1 MPIPK
6 PIADETEQ
14 EFISRCMGDETMNSE
29 YESEQRMAIC
39 SVAWNEKNVKNMSK
53 YEIKSGHEIKDMDG
67 TKREV
72 AVYLAKFGNV
82 DSDNDVIQKGAF
94 KKSIQERGPQ
104 SPSNRSHYFLIV

>member
-1 MPIPK
+1 MPIPN

-29 YESEQRMAIC
+29 YESEQRISIC

-82 DSDNDVIQKGAF
+82 DCDCTRRLVNSSLLRVVLLAIIN
-94 KKSIQERGPQ
+94 
-104 SPSNRSHYFLIV
+104 SP